1 MILIWLNLMR
11 MYNIDVSELLPF
23 VMDYRLGHF
32 NLGNWLLHDDGDFDD
47 NPSTTAT
54 FGTY

>member
-1 MILIWLNLMR
+1 MR